1 MPQNRPRQVISSNHR
16 HPLKPLAYPQTN
28 AWFIQSWRNRYLPL
42 ATSGYRRGLFSL
54 NPKIEHFIYPIE
66 NYSIRPI

>member
-1 MPQNRPRQVISSNHR
+1 MPQKRPRQVISSNHR

-42 ATSGYRRGLFSL
+42 ATSSYRRGLFSL